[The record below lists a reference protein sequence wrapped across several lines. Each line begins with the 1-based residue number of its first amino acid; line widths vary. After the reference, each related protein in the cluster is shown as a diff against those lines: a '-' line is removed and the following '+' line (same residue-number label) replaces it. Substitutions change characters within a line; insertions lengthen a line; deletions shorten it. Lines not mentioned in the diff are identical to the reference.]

1 METNRNPAAKQRRS
15 ARSAS
20 VGANR
25 KRLDKAD
32 SSQQREEQ
40 LRQLAGLGWLPDESI
55 RKLGAVSRIERVRAH
70 STINIGRDIVRFVLR
85 GAVRLQYTAGARNR
99 TVLSIAGPGGL
110 LSKLFF
116 KDAPRVRADALTECM
131 LLTLPRAPFLE
142 AVIGTS
148 NKDLDK
154 AVNLI
159 FGEALAMLARY
170 WQTSGGRIMM
180 RLAAV
185 LLELARKFGVADS
198 RGTLMDLKLSQ
209 RDLAA
214 MVGCSRQQVHALLE
228 DLAEQRIVQ
237 RQGRHLILN
246 VTEIKRLAGR
256 A

>member
-1 METNRNPAAKQRRS
+1 V
-15 ARSAS
+15 S

-25 KRLDKAD
+25 HSRNKTGR
-32 SSQQREEQ
+32 SQEREDE
-40 LRQLAGLGWLPDESI
+40 LRQLAGLGWLPDESL
-55 RKLGAVSRIERVRAH
+55 RKLAAVSKIERVRAH
-70 STINIGRDIVRFVLR
+70 STINISRDIVRFVLR
-85 GAVRLQYTAGARNR
+85 GAVRLQYAAGARER

-116 KDAPRVRADALTECM
+116 KDAPKVRADALTDCT
-131 LLTLPRAPFLE
+131 LLTLPRGPFLE

-170 WQTSGGRIMM
+170 WQTSGARITM

-185 LLELARKFGVADS
+185 LLELARKFGVADA
-198 RGTLMDLKLSQ
+198 RGTLIDLKLSQ

-228 DLAEQRIVQ
+228 SLAEQRIVH
-237 RQGRHLILN
+237 RQGRQLILN
-246 VTEIKRLAGR
+246 VGEIKRLARR

>member
-1 METNRNPAAKQRRS
+1 LETNRNPAARRRAASSVIAGANQRRL
-15 ARSAS
+15 
-20 VGANR
+20 NET
-25 KRLDKAD
+25 D
-32 SSQQREEQ
+32 SSRQRAEQ
-40 LRQLAGLGWLPDESI
+40 LRQIGGLGWLPEESI
-55 RKLGAVSRIERVRAH
+55 SKLGTVGKVERVRAH

-85 GAVRLQYTAGARNR
+85 GAVRLQYTAGARDR

-116 KDAPRVRADALTECM
+116 KDAPRVSAHALTDCT
-131 LLTLPRAPFLE
+131 LLTLPRGPFLE

-170 WQTSGGRIMM
+170 WETSGGRIMM
-180 RLAAV
+180 RLAAT
-185 LLELARKFGVADS
+185 LADLARKFGVADS
-198 RGTLMDLKLSQ
+198 RGTLIDLKLSQ
-209 RDLAA
+209 SDLAA

-228 DLAEQRIVQ
+228 ELKERRIVQ
-237 RQGRHLILN
+237 RQGRYLILDAA
-246 VTEIKRLAGR
+246 EIKRLSRR

>member
-1 METNRNPAAKQRRS
+1 MTTSWKPPTSGARRPLQTGPERNS
-15 ARSAS
+15 
-20 VGANR
+20 GATDLR
-25 KRLDKAD
+25 AEGLRECLD
-32 SSQQREEQ
+32 
-40 LRQLAGLGWLPDESI
+40 WLPDE
-55 RKLGAVSRIERVRAH
+55 RLQQLVAVSKVERVRAH
-70 STINIGRDIVRFVLR
+70 STININRDIVRFVLR
-85 GAVRLQYTAGARNR
+85 GAVRLQYAAGARDR

-116 KDAPRVRADALTECM
+116 KDAPRVRADALSDCT
-131 LLTLPRAPFLE
+131 LLTLPRGPFLE

-148 NKDLDK
+148 NKDLDQ

-185 LLELARKFGVADS
+185 LLELARKFGVADA
-198 RGTLMDLKLSQ
+198 RGTLIDLKLSQ

-228 DLAEQRIVQ
+228 SLAQRRIVQ
-237 RQGRHLILN
+237 RQGRQLILN
-246 VTEIKRLAGR
+246 AAEIKRLARR